1 MSKNAKKY
9 QKPQSS
15 KHNARCVQTPDKL
28 RYRDSKE
35 AKHDLTRFRS
45 RAAEDMKTK
54 GWTTFNQKRVY
65 ECSGC
70 KGYHLTSQ
78 ELGRVEFEVV
88 RAPELT
94 IAELILSA

>member
-1 MSKNAKKY
+1 MSKNAKKF
-9 QKPQSS
+9 QKPQAS
-15 KHNARCVQTPDKL
+15 KHNSRCTQTPSKE
-28 RYRDSKE
+28 RYRDMKE
-35 AKHDLTRFRS
+35 AKRDLRFFRS
-45 RAAEDMKTK
+45 RAVEDMQTQ

-94 IAELILSA
+94 IADLILSA